1 MGTASASGASRH
13 IELFY
18 GGLKCEIQRGTVGSY
33 WTWPAPSEDAWMRD
47 DIIELARRRDVWL
60 NVLDI
65 DFVSRKDYSL
75 KDSMLYWNSLHKR

>member
-1 MGTASASGASRH
+1 
-13 IELFY
+13 
-18 GGLKCEIQRGTVGSY
+18 
-33 WTWPAPSEDAWMRD
+33 MRD